1 MLALAA
7 VVVAAAAALYLL
19 SLSHIEAVLAA
30 DDSAEHAPASASAVV
45 VLGYRLEWPAGTPV
59 RL

>member
-19 SLSHIEAVLAA
+19 SLSHIEAVLA